1 MHTSEH
7 PNAPAENADWRKKVD
22 DLHEGLAS
30 HATSV
35 MRNVPPRGRPAYE
48 ELADQLPVIL
58 SEIRDL
64 ESLQKERLDD
74 IRRCHDQW
82 QTALS
87 DRTGELGDLDER
99 VRGADNKIRQ
109 QQSKLDEQM
118 QSMSQSETAFKQRQ
132 AEADRTFATTLANTA
147 AAERTISGLTGER
160 IRVEGLRR
168 DLEAKE
174 QYQESQTLALS
185 KANAQLDQDVAS
197 NNAKE
202 RKLARDRKTVREQQ
216 GKLDQWKAYKDHQ
229 VASAVATANEAAK
242 ELSNLK
248 SQMQQDLGIHTSAM
262 AGKDGIIEELH
273 GSCDSIE
280 RERDDLNEECNKIFA
295 EKNRLIV
302 ELDDLSVEKA
312 DLVVDRKFTEAEL
325 ERLTA
330 QLQSCH
336 CSASRKRSYDQVDS
350 GGEEASTAGQA
361 ERKARR
367 LGKTPESPVNLN
379 VVGPSVADNSVE
391 DSVSPRR
398 PGSRGQEASSSAGPS
413 IDDARP
419 LMNTAA
425 PRALGRTDATITPSD
440 GVAFTLLIT
449 DAKLGNFSS
458 DVLPNEVLQALR
470 RRFEDWGSRSRF
482 TWAKVQS
489 LKTVRGCI
497 EARWDKKMSQWDD
510 GLDYACALCVRR
522 MRLCIVVHDAERVLL
537 LPRKAAEN
545 EGRGPTDPMY
555 WTR

>member
-1 MHTSEH
+1 MSTFPMHTSEH

-229 VASAVATANEAAK
+229 VASAVAKANEATEKSKRLSRASEGLEVGMQNLCVNILPEK
-242 ELSNLK
+242 EATIK
-248 SQMQQDLGIHTSAM
+248 
-262 AGKDGIIEELH
+262 K
-273 GSCDSIE
+273 
-280 RERDDLNEECNKIFA
+280 
-295 EKNRLIV
+295 
-302 ELDDLSVEKA
+302 
-312 DLVVDRKFTEAEL
+312 
-325 ERLTA
+325 LT
-330 QLQSCH
+330 
-336 CSASRKRSYDQVDS
+336 ASRKNLTQEINDLNSKV
-350 GGEEASTAGQA
+350 
-361 ERKARR
+361 
-367 LGKTPESPVNLN
+367 LGL
-379 VVGPSVADNSVE
+379 E
-391 DSVSPRR
+391 DKV
-398 PGSRGQEASSSAGPS
+398 RGQ
-413 IDDARP
+413 
-419 LMNTAA
+419 
-425 PRALGRTDATITPSD
+425 ITQLRQLDQEKTS
-440 GVAFTLLIT
+440 FTSCCHS
-449 DAKLGNFSS
+449 GH
-458 DVLPNEVLQALR
+458 Q
-470 RRFEDWGSRSRF
+470 
-482 TWAKVQS
+482 
-489 LKTVRGCI
+489 
-497 EARWDKKMSQWDD
+497 
-510 GLDYACALCVRR
+510 
-522 MRLCIVVHDAERVLL
+522 
-537 LPRKAAEN
+537 
-545 EGRGPTDPMY
+545 
-555 WTR
+555 